1 MFTPR
6 SQQLLDAIKSRV
18 VVADGAMG
26 TMIQDASPS
35 MDDFQ
40 NYEGCNEILNV
51 TRPDIISSIHAQYL
65 KAGAEAIETNTFGAN
80 FANLA
85 EYGIE
90 DRIEELALAGAQIAR
105 QVADDFSTDEKP
117 RYVLGSVG
125 PGTKLPSLGHEKFSV
140 LRDAYQ
146 LQTVGLLNGGV
157 DAILIETAQDLLQAK
172 SAVIGAKRAM
182 KALDIFVP
190 IIVSVTIETTG
201 TMLLGSEIGAA
212 LTALSA
218 LGIDSI
224 GLNCATGPTE
234 MSEHL
239 RYLSKYSTLPVTVMP
254 NAGLPILGPH
264 GAHYPL
270 NPSELATAQLQFV
283 NDYGAGLVGGCC
295 GTTPAHIQ
303 ALAVAVAGKKPARPN
318 LIVEPGLASLYQH
331 QPFDQT
337 MTYLSI
343 GERTNANG
351 SKAFREAMLQEN
363 WEECLEIARSQ
374 TREGAHLLD
383 VCVDYVGRDGVRD
396 ARELVSRLATATT
409 LPLVLDSTE
418 PAVLEAG
425 LECMGGRAMINSV
438 NYEDGAGP
446 TSRFARIMPLV
457 VEHGAAVVAL
467 TIDEEGQARTAETKF
482 AIADRLI
489 KDLTQNW
496 GMNLVDITV
505 DTLTFPI
512 ATGQDETRRDGIE
525 TIEAIRRL
533 NAAHPGV
540 QSTLGISNISFGLSP
555 AARHV
560 LNSVFLHECVQAGL
574 TSAIV
579 HAARIMPLNQISQ
592 EQLDA
597 AMGLIYDKREYDAEG
612 NVSYDPLTH
621 FLDVFSG
628 VDSKAARQSRA
639 EELAAMPL
647 NERLQRRIIDGE
659 KKGLEPDL
667 DEAMANGM
675 KALQIINEHLL
686 EGMKVVGELFGKG
699 EMQLPF
705 VLQSA
710 EVMKAAVAH
719 LEPFIEKTED
729 EGKGRILLATVRGDV
744 HDIGKNLVDIILSNN
759 GFETVNI
766 GIKQPINAI
775 LEAAEEHNVDVIGL
789 SGLLVKSTQ
798 IMKENLEEMNLRGV
812 AERWPVILGGAAL
825 TRAFVE
831 QDLAEIFDGEVRY
844 ARDAFEGLR
853 LMDALVKIKRGDT
866 SVTLPPLKKRVV
878 KPVSQ
883 LVHTVPDMMPD
894 RSDVSSDN
902 SIPTPPFWGSRVVKG
917 IPLRDYASFLD
928 ERATF
933 MGQWGL
939 KPSRAEDGA
948 SYEELVETEGRP
960 RLRAWMDRVQTEGL
974 LEAAVAYGYFPAVS
988 DGDDLVILH
997 HGPEGASDGGSG
1009 GVPGTERMRFTFP
1022 RQARDRHLCLSD
1034 FVASKESGKIDVV
1047 PFQLVTMG
1055 NRVSEVANEI
1065 YAKNEYREYLELH
1078 GLSVQLTE
1086 ALAEFWHA
1094 RVREELG
1101 FSAEDPNEVEGLFKL
1116 DYRGARYSFGYPA
1129 CPELED
1135 RVKLVE
1141 LLKPELIGV
1150 TLSEELQLHP
1160 EQSTDAMVLH
1170 HPEAKYFSV

>member
-1 MFTPR
+1 MFAPR
-6 SQQLLDAIKSRV
+6 SEALINAVRSRV

-26 TMIQDASPS
+26 TMIQEANPTLDE
-35 MDDFQ
+35 FQ
-40 NYEGCNEILNV
+40 GYEGCNEILNV
-51 TRPDIISSIHAQYL
+51 TRPDIISGIHAQYL

-85 EYGIE
+85 EYDIQ
-90 DRIEELALAGAQIAR
+90 DRIEELAFAGAEVAR

-117 RYVLGSVG
+117 RWVLGSMG
-125 PGTKLPSLGHEKFSV
+125 PGTKLPSLGHERFAV

-146 LQTVGLLNGGV
+146 LSARGLIRGGA

-172 SAVIGAKRAM
+172 SAVIGSKRAM
-182 KALDIFVP
+182 AELNVQIP
-190 IIVSVTIETTG
+190 ILVSVTIETTG

-218 LGIDSI
+218 LGIDAI

-239 RYLSKYSTLPVTVMP
+239 RYLAKFSDLPVVVMP

-270 NPSELATAQLQFV
+270 TPSELATAQLQFV

-295 GTTPAHIQ
+295 GTTPAHI
-303 ALAVAVAGKKPARPN
+303 AEVAAAVAGKVPSRPQ
-318 LIVEPGLASLYQH
+318 LIDEPGLASLYQH

-351 SKAFREAMLQEN
+351 SKAFREAMLAEN
-363 WEECLEIARSQ
+363 WDECLEIARSQ

-383 VCVDYVGRDGVRD
+383 VCVDYVGRDGAKD
-396 ARELVSRLATATT
+396 ARELVSRLATSTT

-438 NYEDGAGP
+438 NYEDGDGP
-446 TSRFARIMPLV
+446 TSRFARIMPMV
-457 VEHGAAVVAL
+457 REHGAAVVAL
-467 TIDEEGQARTAETKF
+467 TIDEEGQARTADTKF
-482 AIADRLI
+482 AIAKRLI
-489 KDLTQNW
+489 EDLTTNW
-496 GMNLVDITV
+496 GMRLVDITV

-533 NAAHPGV
+533 HEAFPGV

-560 LNSVFLHECVQAGL
+560 LNSVFLQECVKVGL

-579 HAARIMPLNQISQ
+579 HAARIMPLSQIPA
-592 EQLDA
+592 EQLEA
-597 AMGLIYDKREYDAEG
+597 ALDLIYDRRTYDADG
-612 NVSYDPLTH
+612 NITFDPLTR

-628 VDSKAARQSRA
+628 VDSAANRQSRA

-647 NERLQRRIIDGE
+647 DQRLERRIIDGE

-667 DEAMANGM
+667 DEALASGM
-675 KALQIINEHLL
+675 TALGIINDHLL
-686 EGMKVVGELFGKG
+686 KGMQVVGELFGKG

-710 EVMKAAVAH
+710 EVMKTAVAH

-729 EGKGRILLATVRGDV
+729 AGKGRILLATVRGDV

-766 GIKQPINAI
+766 GIKQPINEI
-775 LEAAEEHNVDVIGL
+775 LRAAEEHDVDVIGM

-798 IMKENLEEMNLRGV
+798 IMRENLEEMNLRGV

-825 TRAFVE
+825 TRSFVE

-853 LMDALVKIKRGDT
+853 LMDTIIKIKRGDT
-866 SVTLPPLKKRVV
+866 DAKLPELKKRVV
-878 KPVSQ
+878 QPKNL
-883 LVHTVPDMMPD
+883 LVRTVPDMMPD

-902 SIPTPPFWGSRVVKG
+902 EIPSPPFWGTRIIKG
-917 IPLRDYASFLD
+917 VPLRDYASFLD

-960 RLRAWMDRVQTEGL
+960 RLRAWLEKIQTEGL
-974 LEAAVAYGYFPAVS
+974 LEAAVVYGYFPAVS

-997 HGPEGASDGGSG
+997 HGPEGATDGGSG
-1009 GVPGTERMRFTFP
+1009 GIPGTERLRFTFP

-1034 FVASKESGKIDVV
+1034 YIASKESGKIDVV

-1055 NRVSEVANEI
+1055 NRVSEAANEL
-1065 YAKNEYREYLELH
+1065 YAANDYRNYLELH

-1101 FSAEDPNEVEGLFKL
+1101 FSAEDPAEVEGNFRLE
-1116 DYRGARYSFGYPA
+1116 YRGARYSFGYPA

-1141 LLKPELIGV
+1141 LLKPEAIGV

>member
-1 MFTPR
+1 
-6 SQQLLDAIKSRV
+6 
-18 VVADGAMG
+18 
-26 TMIQDASPS
+26 
-35 MDDFQ
+35 
-40 NYEGCNEILNV
+40 
-51 TRPDIISSIHAQYL
+51 
-65 KAGAEAIETNTFGAN
+65 
-80 FANLA
+80 
-85 EYGIE
+85 
-90 DRIEELALAGAQIAR
+90 
-105 QVADDFSTDEKP
+105 
-117 RYVLGSVG
+117 
-125 PGTKLPSLGHEKFSV
+125 
-140 LRDAYQ
+140 
-146 LQTVGLLNGGV
+146 
-157 DAILIETAQDLLQAK
+157 
-172 SAVIGAKRAM
+172 
-182 KALDIFVP
+182 
-190 IIVSVTIETTG
+190 
-201 TMLLGSEIGAA
+201 MLMGSEIGAA

-218 LGIDSI
+218 LGIDAI

-239 RYLSKYSTLPVTVMP
+239 RYLGKFSKLPVVVMP

-270 NPSELATAQLQFV
+270 TPSELATAQLQFV

-295 GTTPAHIQ
+295 GTTPAHI
-303 ALAVAVAGKKPARPN
+303 AELAKKVEGATPKRPAFTD
-318 LIVEPGLASLYQH
+318 EPGLASLYQH

-351 SKAFREAMLQEN
+351 SKAFREALLAEN
-363 WEECLEIARSQ
+363 WDECLEIARSQ

-383 VCVDYVGRDGVRD
+383 VCVDYVGRDGARD

-438 NYEDGAGP
+438 NYEDGDGP
-446 TSRFARIMPLV
+446 NSRFARIMPMV

-467 TIDEEGQARTAETKF
+467 TIDEEGQARTAPTKV
-482 AIADRLI
+482 AIAKRLI
-489 KDLTQNW
+489 EDLTGNW
-496 GMNLVDITV
+496 GMRLVDITV

-525 TIEAIRRL
+525 TIEAIRAL
-533 NAAHPGV
+533 NEAFPGV
-540 QSTLGISNISFGLSP
+540 QTTLGISNISFGLSP

-560 LNSVFLHECVQAGL
+560 LNSVFLHECIKAGL

-579 HAARIMPLNQISQ
+579 HAARIMPLNQVPT
-592 EQLDA
+592 EQLEA
-597 AMGLIYDKREYDAEG
+597 ALDLIYDGRKYDSDG
-612 NVSYDPLTH
+612 NVTHDPLTR

-628 VDSKAARQSRA
+628 IDAAAARKSRA

-647 NERLQRRIIDGE
+647 DDRLKQRIIDGE

-667 DEAMANGM
+667 DEAMAQG
-675 KALQIINEHLL
+675 KTALSIINDNLL
-686 EGMKVVGELFGKG
+686 SGMQVVGELFGKG

-710 EVMKAAVAH
+710 EVMKTAVAH
-719 LEPFIEKTED
+719 LEPFIEKSED
-729 EGKGRILLATVRGDV
+729 SGKGRILLATVRGDV
-744 HDIGKNLVDIILSNN
+744 HDIGKSLVDIILSNN

-766 GIKQPINAI
+766 GIKQPINEI
-775 LEAAEEHNVDVIGL
+775 LKAADENAVDVIGM

-812 AERWPVILGGAAL
+812 SAKYPVILGGAAL
-825 TRAFVE
+825 TRSFVE

-866 SVTLPPLKKRVV
+866 SVSLPPLKKR
-878 KPVSQ
+878 
-883 LVHTVPDMMPD
+883 LVAPKNLLVRTVPDLMPD
-894 RSDVSSDN
+894 RSDVATDN
-902 SIPTPPFWGSRVVKG
+902 EIPNAPFLGVRVVKG

-939 KPSRAEDGA
+939 KPSRADDGA

-960 RLRAWMDRVQTEGL
+960 RLRAWLDRIQTEGW
-974 LEAAVAYGYFPAVS
+974 LEAAVVYGYFPAVS
-988 DGDDLVILH
+988 EGDDLVILH
-997 HGPEGASDGGSG
+997 HGPENATDGGSG
-1009 GVPGTERMRFTFP
+1009 GVPGTERLRFSFP

-1034 FVASKESGKIDVV
+1034 FVASRESGKVDVV

-1055 NRVSEVANEI
+1055 ARISEEANKL
-1065 YAKNEYREYLELH
+1065 YAANEYRDYLEIH

-1086 ALAEFWHA
+1086 ALAEFWHT

-1101 FSAEDPNEVEGLFKL
+1101 FAADDPDELEGHFKL

-1129 CPELED
+1129 CPDLDD

-1141 LLKPELIGV
+1141 LLKPEVIGV